1 MGVGS
6 VSGNTLLNPQI
17 IAKEALMQL
26 VNSMAMA
33 RHVHTAYKNEFV
45 KRGATIYIRK
55 PNKFRATKDQA
66 RTHSDLTE
74 PSTTITMSVQAHVS
88 WSFSSVELT
97 QTVEDYS
104 KRYITPAAL
113 ALANQ
118 VDADLCGLYIDVPN
132 FAGTPGTTPSTFKSL
147 GDAQTILDNEAVP
160 SEGRVAIMNPAANWS
175 LADGLKGTFA
185 QNVAKD
191 IITKGYLGTIANL
204 SIYMDQNI
212 VRHLTGAFTAGATP
226 LISGNVITAATTFP
240 LDGFDSANNDVH
252 AGDIFTVGSVYG
264 VNPMSGASTG
274 ILKQWLA
281 PTRTPS
287 SGGAMATLAISPT
300 LVYAATNPYSNCIR
314 AAGSTNIMVDNDVV
328 TFVGT
333 ESTEYPQNLVYHPNA
348 FALVTTPIEMPAN
361 VWGAR
366 ETDPEAGLS
375 IRVVKAYDIDWDEE
389 IIRLDILYG
398 VKTLY
403 PELAVRLWG

>member
-1 MGVGS
+1 MAS
-6 VSGNTLLNPQI
+6 SNTLLTPTI

-26 VNSMAMA
+26 TNSMAMA

-45 KRGATIYIRK
+45 KVGQTITVRK
-55 PNKFRATKDQA
+55 PNKFRATKAQA
-66 RTHSDLTE
+66 RSNTDLSE
-74 PSTTITMSVQAHVS
+74 PSTSITMSTQAHVS
-88 WSFSSVELT
+88 WAFSSVDLT
-97 QTVEDYS
+97 TTIDDYS
-104 KRYITPAAL
+104 KRYIAPAAA

-118 VDADLCGLYIDVPN
+118 VDADLCGLYVDIYN
-132 FAGTPGTTPSTFKSL
+132 YAGTPGTTPATFKAL
-147 GDAQTILDNEAVP
+147 GDAQQVLDDECAP
-160 SEGRVAIMNPAANWS
+160 SEGRVAILNPAAHWS

-204 SIYMDQNI
+204 SLYMDQNV
-212 VRHLTGAFTAGATP
+212 VRHTNGAFEADITLNDPAITSGDAS
-226 LISGNVITAATTFP
+226 LITT
-240 LDGFDSANNDVH
+240 GWGGSSAV
-252 AGDIFTVGSVYG
+252 AKGDIFTVDAVYG

-274 ILKQWLA
+274 ILRRFVV
-281 PTRTPS
+281 TT
-287 SGGAMATLAISPT
+287 ATNDTSTEMTIPLSPAF
-300 LVYAATNPYSNCIR
+300 VYGATNPLTNVSALPIT
-314 AAGSTNIMVDNDVV
+314 AAAV

-333 ESTEYPQNLVYHPNA
+333 ASTAYAQNLVFHPNA
-348 FALVTTPIEMPAN
+348 FALVTVPIEMPSN

-366 ETDPEAGLS
+366 ETDPDAGMS
-375 IRVVKAYDIDWDEE
+375 IRVVKQYDIDADEE